1 MNQPRPASCSRFD
14 RQASHYDSH
23 AGLQRAIAWRLAH
36 YAARLPLVPGP
47 RADLGAGSG
56 LVGLALRQ
64 QAPRLELLQLDG
76 SAGLLR
82 RNPLASKSR
91 ALLWDLDQEL
101 PPELNR
107 CSLITSSFALQ
118 WLQDP
123 ATRLRHWAAALAP
136 GGWLA
141 LAVPVAG
148 SFSQWHQ
155 AAERAQVPC
164 TARRLPDA
172 DTLVSAAASVLAL
185 GCLRRLVFSVRYGP
199 GGHAFLRHLR
209 RLGAGHSDQ
218 GSLSAT
224 QWRRLLAHWPP
235 GDVVSW
241 QVLLLVGQ
249 RPERLAP

>member
-1 MNQPRPASCSRFD
+1 MNQPRPASCDRFD
-14 RQASHYDSH
+14 RQAAHYDTH
-23 AGLQRAIAWRLAH
+23 AALQRAVAWRLAH
-36 YAARLPLVPGP
+36 YAAGLPLLPGP

-64 QAPRLELLQLDG
+64 QAPGLELLQLDG
-76 SAGLLR
+76 SAALLR
-82 RNPLASKSR
+82 RNPLLAPDR
-91 ALLWDLDQEL
+91 YRLWDLDLGL
-101 PPELNR
+101 PPELNH

-123 ATRLRHWAAALAP
+123 ATRLRDWAAALAP

-148 SFSQWHQ
+148 SFPQWQQ
-155 AAERAQVPC
+155 AADQARVPC
-164 TARRLPDA
+164 TARRLPEA
-172 DTLVSAAASVLAL
+172 DTLIGAAASTLAL

-199 GGHAFLRHLR
+199 GGRAFLRQLR

-235 GDVVSW
+235 GDAVSW
-241 QVLLLVGQ
+241 HVLLLVGQ